1 MNACLPGDCVAAVV
15 LAAGRSRRMGRP
27 KLGLPWGATTVIGQV
42 VSVLDAAGLGEL
54 LVVTGAAREEVAACL
69 AGSRA
74 RLVHNPH
81 FAEWEMLVS
90 LQAGL
95 AALLEAPASPAGRP
109 LEAALVCL
117 GDQPQIELGV
127 VQRLLDEFTQGR
139 PGLVFPSYQMRR
151 GHPWLVA
158 RPLWAELL
166 QLSPERS
173 LRDFVQSHASA
184 IRYVPVDR
192 PSILKD
198 LDTPED
204 WENERPTP

>member
-1 MNACLPGDCVAAVV
+1 
-15 LAAGRSRRMGRP
+15 MGRP
-27 KLGLPWGATTVIGQV
+27 KLALPWGATTVIGQV
-42 VSVLDAAGLGEL
+42 VSVLDAAGLAEL
-54 LVVTGAAREEVAACL
+54 LIVTGAARDEVAACL

-74 RLVHNPH
+74 QLVYNQH
-81 FAEWEMLVS
+81 FAEREMLVS

-95 AALLEAPASPAGRP
+95 AALLEAPILPARRP

-127 VQRLLDEFTQGR
+127 VQRLLDEFIQDR

-158 RPLWAELL
+158 RPLWSELL

-173 LRDFVQSHASA
+173 LRDFVQAHAAA
-184 IRYVPVDR
+184 IRYVTVDT

-204 WENERPTP
+204 WENERPKL